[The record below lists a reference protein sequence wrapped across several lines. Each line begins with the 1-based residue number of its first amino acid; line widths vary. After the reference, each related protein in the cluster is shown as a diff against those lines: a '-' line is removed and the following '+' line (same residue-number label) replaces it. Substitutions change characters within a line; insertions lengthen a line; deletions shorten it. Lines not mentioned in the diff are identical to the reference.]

1 MNQLRDDLI
10 QQFIINLNIKTNLIQ
25 SLMNEIDSLLK
36 DSNVLNKS
44 YEIEQLL
51 FDIENHLSDM
61 YQDAKIL
68 GLQYVYDNV
77 DDLKM
82 IVNNINY
89 YPNFKIKF
97 TEILNVQK
105 VLDHL
110 NPKNDD
116 NTLKHTLSK
125 SLDNIDYGK
134 NNHISINLSEN
145 KKTYI
150 PISQLV
156 VDEEESKP
164 HNKHT
169 INAIQQSKN
178 KALIR
183 INEYTGVV
191 ETEMLI
197 FYPTSPYTMN
207 QWIERNHPFLIDKW
221 RDYEVMRFHEI
232 FMDCMAFSNKPILYQ
247 PKRIKNTP
255 VNHDINES
263 SHLTKHQKTN
273 TPLPHI
279 HNIEMTPTLSNEL
292 SIGALLKHPN
302 NIPQQSK
309 TNHILEEKVVKQ
321 NTSPDEIN
329 ITSPNKL
336 EQSNTQPHPKF
347 KIFKNILFTYI
358 EDMSKQYNK
367 KIIVNM
373 NNVEQNILL
382 LNNKQYDSV
391 KNIIIQLVK
400 NSILHSIED
409 KHFRIKNKKTVEGH
423 VSITLDYIEQDNL
436 MKLIVED
443 DGAGFNQNRIKEQA
457 IRKGLISFEN
467 ALKLNN
473 KDCLQLAFKRNFSTH
488 PQYSG
493 NGLVIVKDNI
503 KLLKGNVNIKSDKT
517 GSRIEIKFKLDD
529 KEC

>member
-51 FDIENHLSDM
+51 FDIDNHLSDI

-68 GLQYVYDNV
+68 GLQYVYDNI

-110 NPKNDD
+110 NPKNDN
-116 NTLKHTLSK
+116 NTLKHNLSK

-134 NNHISINLSEN
+134 NNHISINLSES

-156 VDEEESKP
+156 KDEEENKP
-164 HNKHT
+164 NNEHT

-183 INEYTGVV
+183 INEYTGIV
-191 ETEMLI
+191 ETQMLI
-197 FYPTSPYTMN
+197 FYPTSSYTMS

-221 RDYEVMRFHEI
+221 RDYEAMRFHEI
-232 FMDCMAFSNKPILYQ
+232 FMDCMAFSSKPILYK

-255 VNHDINES
+255 VNHDTQQT
-263 SHLTKHQKTN
+263 SHSTRPQKEYVS
-273 TPLPHI
+273 LQHI
-279 HNIEMTPTLSNEL
+279 HNVEITPTLSNDL
-292 SIGALLKHPN
+292 SIGALLKAQN
-302 NIPQQSK
+302 NILQQSE
-309 TNHILEEKVVKQ
+309 TNHVLEDELLQTNIITTTLPDKVKP
-321 NTSPDEIN
+321 S
-329 ITSPNKL
+329 SH
-336 EQSNTQPHPKF
+336 QPHPKF
-347 KIFKNILFTYI
+347 KIFKNILFNYI

-373 NNVEQNILL
+373 NDVEKNILL
-382 LNNKQYDSV
+382 LNDKQYDSV

-409 KHFRIKNKKTVEGH
+409 KHFRIKNKKTIEGH
-423 VSITLDYIEQDNL
+423 VSIILDYIKQDNM

-443 DGAGFNQNRIKEQA
+443 DGAGFNQNKIKEQA

-517 GSRIEIKFKLDD
+517 GSKIEIKFKLDD
-529 KEC
+529 K

>member
-51 FDIENHLSDM
+51 FDIDNHLSDI

-68 GLQYVYDNV
+68 GLQYVYDNI

-110 NPKNDD
+110 NPKNDN
-116 NTLKHTLSK
+116 NTLKHNLSK

-134 NNHISINLSEN
+134 NNHISINLSES

-164 HNKHT
+164 NNEHT

-183 INEYTGVV
+183 INEYTGLV

-232 FMDCMAFSNKPILYQ
+232 FMDCMAFSSKPILYK
-247 PKRIKNTP
+247 PKRIKNTS
-255 VNHDINES
+255 VNHDTQQT
-263 SHLTKHQKTN
+263 SHSTRPQKEYM
-273 TPLPHI
+273 PLQHT
-279 HNIEMTPTLSNEL
+279 HNVEITPTLSNEL
-292 SIGALLKHPN
+292 SIGALLKAQNNILQPN
-302 NIPQQSK
+302 N
-309 TNHILEEKVVKQ
+309 NNVLEDNVIKQ

-329 ITSPNKL
+329 ITSPNEL
-336 EQSNTQPHPKF
+336 EHSNIQSHPKF

-367 KIIVNM
+367 KILVNM

-423 VSITLDYIEQDNL
+423 VSITLDYIAQENI

>member
-51 FDIENHLSDM
+51 FDIDNHLSDI

-68 GLQYVYDNV
+68 GLQYVYDNI

-110 NPKNDD
+110 NPKNDN
-116 NTLKHTLSK
+116 NTLKHNLSK

-134 NNHISINLSEN
+134 NNHISINLSES

-156 VDEEESKP
+156 EDEEENKP
-164 HNKHT
+164 NNEHT

-183 INEYTGVV
+183 INEYTGIV
-191 ETEMLI
+191 ETQMLI
-197 FYPTSPYTMN
+197 FYPTSSYTMS

-221 RDYEVMRFHEI
+221 RDYEAMRFHEI
-232 FMDCMAFSNKPILYQ
+232 FMDCMAFSSKPILYK

-255 VNHDINES
+255 VNHDTQQT
-263 SHLTKHQKTN
+263 SHSTRPQKEYVS
-273 TPLPHI
+273 LQHI
-279 HNIEMTPTLSNEL
+279 HNVEIAPTLSNDL
-292 SIGALLKHPN
+292 SIGALLKAQN
-302 NIPQQSK
+302 NILQQSE
-309 TNHILEEKVVKQ
+309 TNHVLEDELLQ
-321 NTSPDEIN
+321 TNIITTTLPDEVKP
-329 ITSPNKL
+329 S
-336 EQSNTQPHPKF
+336 SHQPHPKF

-373 NNVEQNILL
+373 NDVEKNILL
-382 LNNKQYDSV
+382 LNDKQYDSV

-409 KHFRIKNKKTVEGH
+409 KHFRIKNKKTIEGH
-423 VSITLDYIEQDNL
+423 VSIILDYIKQDNM

-443 DGAGFNQNRIKEQA
+443 DGAGFNQNKIKEQA

-517 GSRIEIKFKLDD
+517 GSKIEIKFKLDD
-529 KEC
+529 K